1 MNRAE
6 IIYFSQTFFIILGNL
21 LTYAII
27 IRILLSWFNMGGFKQ
42 KGNFSL
48 FIDEITNPIIN
59 LAKKL
64 PHRIG
69 MMDFAPLIALIG
81 LDLIVSLITILLS
94 KLA

>member
-6 IIYFSQTFFIILGNL
+6 LVYFTQTFVVILGNL
-21 LTYAII
+21 MTYAII
-27 IRILLSWFNMGGFKQ
+27 IRILLSWFNTGGFRQ
-42 KGNFSL
+42 KGRFSL

-64 PHRIG
+64 PHKIG
-69 MMDFAPLIALIG
+69 MLDFAPLIALIG

-94 KLA
+94 KLL